1 MYTVNAT
8 WEINEQQLLRI
19 DLALDGNPF
28 PSLASFSWQ
37 FNGVPL
43 VSSGDLEVNL
53 TYLDLGVASR
63 TEGGTYFVEAT
74 NIAGRGNATFVVIV
88 YCESPQ
94 LSSITK
100 VCLVM

>member
-1 MYTVNAT
+1 MYTVQARF
-8 WEINEQQLLRI
+8 EVIEGDVVRI
-19 DLALDGNPF
+19 DLQLDGNPF

-74 NIAGRGNATFVVIV
+74 NIAGTGNATFEVIV
-88 YCESPQ
+88 FCEFFTAHTACP
-94 LSSITK
+94 
-100 VCLVM
+100 VV